1 MNATVQAFIEALP
14 KKKSLTPVELAGV
27 FGKTDGRII
36 IAEIQ
41 RGRISACQPGGQFFI
56 SYDEAVRY
64 IKSTEFKPEEA

>member
-1 MNATVQAFIEALP
+1 MNATVQAFIEAIP

-27 FGKTDGRII
+27 FGKSDGRII

-41 RGRISACQPGGQFFI
+41 RGRIASCQPGGQFFI

-64 IKSTEFKPEEA
+64 IKSTEYKPEEA

>member
-1 MNATVQAFIEALP
+1 MNATVQDFINAIP

-27 FGKTDGRII
+27 FGKSDGRII

-41 RGRISACQPGGQFFI
+41 RGRIAACQPGGQFFI

-64 IKSTEFKPEEA
+64 IESTAYIPDQA